1 MVFVH
6 WRVVLAHAD
15 EGAAPRLAPWP
26 FFIGLGVFLV
36 FTLAWAL
43 ALQRRFRDPARA
55 QP

>member
-1 MVFVH
+1 MPT
-6 WRVVLAHAD
+6 R
-15 EGAAPRLAPWP
+15 AAPRLAPWP
-26 FFIGLGVFLV
+26 FFIGLGMFLV